1 MQKIFLAF
9 LSIISISLANI
20 SAQVAPNKYIV
31 SFSDKNNSVYNVN
44 QAIDFLSQKA
54 IDRRLKYNIAITD
67 EDFPVNQN
75 YLQALENIGVNI
87 INTSRW
93 NNAALIF
100 VSDTTLLPQIQQLPF
115 VINVKKQQIIAK
127 NNSSNRDKW
136 QIFDEINQNQKPLN
150 FSKTTL
156 DYGLAFQQIIMHEG
170 DFLHELGHRGAGIT
184 IAVFDAGFF
193 RLDSINA
200 FNVPFA
206 LNQIIGTYDF
216 VEMEESVYE
225 DHPHGTLVLST
236 MAAFAPTRMIGTAPE
251 ANYLL
256 LRTEDASSEYR
267 VEEFNWLVAAEYAD
281 SIGVDIINSSLG
293 YTDFDDTTQNYQYSD
308 MDGNTTLI
316 TKAAN
321 LAASKGIL
329 VVNSAGNLGGSI
341 WRHIAA
347 PSDAENVLTVG
358 AINQMLEPATFS
370 SEGPTADGRI
380 KPDVVATGQSTT
392 VVGSSGNIISSSGT
406 SFSSPIIAG
415 LSACLLGAY
424 PQLSPAQMIQIIR
437 KSAHQFNQ
445 PDNKMGYGIPNF
457 RIAMTLVSD
466 ETKSISDK
474 NLTIYP
480 NPFLHEINLELEESS
495 SKISN
500 VKVYDVLGK
509 EVLSNNYI
517 YSQKNIKI
525 DSNDWSNGMYLLTV
539 FFENGQSISKK
550 IIKK

>member
-1 MQKIFLAF
+1 MQNIFFFF
-9 LSIISISLANI
+9 LLISFSAAKTI
-20 SAQVAPNKYIV
+20 AQVAPNKYIV
-31 SFSDKNNSVYNVN
+31 SFTDKQNSVYSTN

-54 IDRRLKYNIAITD
+54 IDRRLKYNIAITE

-75 YLQALENIGVNI
+75 YVQALENIGVNV

-93 NNAALIF
+93 NNAALVF
-100 VSDTTLLPQIQQLPF
+100 VSDTTLLPQIQQLSF

-127 NNSSNRDKW
+127 NNAANTDKW
-136 QIFDEINQNQKPLN
+136 QIFDEINQNQSPLN
-150 FSKTTL
+150 FPKTTL

-170 DFLHELGHRGAGIT
+170 EFLHELGHRGAGIT

-225 DHPHGTLVLST
+225 DHSHGTLVLST

-256 LRTEDASSEYR
+256 LRTEDAGSEYR

-281 SIGVDIINSSLG
+281 SVGVDIINSSLG

-370 SEGPTADGRI
+370 SEGPTVDGRI

-392 VVGSSGNIISSSGT
+392 VVGTSGNIISSSGT

-424 PQLSPAQMIQIIR
+424 PQLSPTEMIQIIR
-437 KSAHQFNQ
+437 KSAHQFSQ
-445 PDNKMGYGIPNF
+445 PDNKIGYGIPNF
-457 RIAMTLVSD
+457 RLAMGLVSD
-466 ETKSISDK
+466 EKSLISEK
-474 NLTIYP
+474 SLNIYP
-480 NPFLHEINLELEESS
+480 NPFSENIFLNLTESS
-495 SKISN
+495 SEIST
-500 VKVYDVLGK
+500 
-509 EVLSNNYI
+509 
-517 YSQKNIKI
+517 IKI
-525 DSNDWSNGMYLLTV
+525 FDILGNEVFSKNYSLENNVLIESFEWSNGLYLMTV
-539 FFENGQSISKK
+539 LLENGQQINKK